1 MRFNSI
7 DQIKIV
13 YMGTPSISSKVL
25 EGLINN
31 NFNIVALV
39 TNEDKAVGRKK
50 ILEPTPCKKVALER
64 GIKVFQPHRIKD
76 DYSFLKEIDFDL
88 ILTMAYGQI
97 VPKGVLECPK
107 IGCLNLHGSI
117 LPKYR
122 GAAPIQ
128 RAIMNG
134 DKTTGIT
141 LMEMVEKMDAGRMY
155 DKEEVIIEDNDNYSS
170 ICDKLSL
177 ASIKVATR
185 SILDYAN
192 GELPGIEQDES
203 EVTFANKIKPEDE
216 RLPIKELN
224 CKQFNDYVRGLSL
237 TPGAYSFIDNLKFK
251 IFASHTFSKEIKG
264 EVGQIVLMKKGV
276 YVQLKDGIVLLDKV
290 QLEGKKEMDG
300 LSFSNGSHYL
310 EGKVLS

>member
-1 MRFNSI
+1 MRFNFI

-216 RLPIKELN
+216 HLPIQELN
-224 CKQFNDYVRGLSL
+224 CKQFNDYGRGLSL

>member
-50 ILEPTPCKKVALER
+50 ILEPTPCKKVALKH

-97 VPKGVLECPK
+97 VPTGVLECPK

-192 GELPGIEQDES
+192 GELPGVEQDES
-203 EVTFANKIKPEDE
+203 EATFANKIKPEDE
-216 RLPIKELN
+216 HLPIKELN

-237 TPGAYSFIDNLKFK
+237 TPGAYSIIDNLKFK

-264 EVGQIVLMKKGV
+264 EVSQIVLMKKGV

>member
-50 ILEPTPCKKVALER
+50 ILEPTPCKKVALKH

-97 VPKGVLECPK
+97 VPTGVLECPK

-192 GELPGIEQDES
+192 GELPGVDQDES
-203 EVTFANKIKPEDE
+203 DAPFANKIKPEDE
-216 RLPIKELN
+216 HLPIKELN

-237 TPGAYSFIDNLKFK
+237 TPGAYSIIDNLKFK

>member
-1 MRFNSI
+1 M
-7 DQIKIV
+7 KIIF
-13 YMGTPSISSKVL
+13 MGTPEFAVPVL
-25 EGLINN
+25 DALYQKHD
-31 NFNIVALV
+31 IVCV
-39 TNEDKAVGRKK
+39 YTQPPRPSGRGME
-50 ILEPTPCKKVALER
+50 LMPTPIEQEAR
-64 GIKVFQPHRIKD
+64 NKD
-76 DYSFLKEIDFDL
+76 LQVRCPENFKNEADLKAFEDL
-88 ILTMAYGQI
+88 KADVSVVCAYGLLLPKRI
-97 VPKGVLECPK
+97 LDACPKGCINIHPSL
-107 IGCLNLHGSI
+107 
-117 LPKYR
+117 LPRWR

-192 GELPGIEQDES
+192 GELPGVEQDES
-203 EVTFANKIKPEDE
+203 EATFANKIKPEDE
-216 RLPIKELN
+216 HLPIKELN

-237 TPGAYSFIDNLKFK
+237 TPGAYSIIDNLKFK

>member
-50 ILEPTPCKKVALER
+50 ILEPTPCKKVALKH

-97 VPKGVLECPK
+97 VPTGVLECPK

-141 LMEMVEKMDAGRMY
+141 LMEMVEKMDVGRMY

-192 GELPGIEQDES
+192 GELPGVEQDES
-203 EVTFANKIKPEDE
+203 EATFANKIKPEDE
-216 RLPIKELN
+216 HLPIKELN

-237 TPGAYSFIDNLKFK
+237 TPGAYSIIDNLKFK